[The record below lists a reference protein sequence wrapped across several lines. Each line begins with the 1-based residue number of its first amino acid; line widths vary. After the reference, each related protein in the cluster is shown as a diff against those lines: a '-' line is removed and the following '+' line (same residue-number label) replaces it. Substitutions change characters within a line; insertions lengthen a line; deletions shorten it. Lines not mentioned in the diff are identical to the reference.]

1 MRMRAR
7 RLADALWVSANC
19 VRVDALILN
28 AAVSVPIT
36 TSMHRVALGL
46 ILLALAPSAAAAQ
59 TAYPLG
65 RLVPPEFAQAP
76 DTVPRGPV
84 GEYPEDWVKCGNGHR
99 PEAQVY
105 PHELD
110 PRAVDPVA
118 PNPLVGTKWF
128 VDRMEP
134 AYTQWARWKRAGKT
148 GDADQIWKLAREP
161 RFRWFGR
168 FTRPRMQK
176 KVRGF
181 LDRVQCDQPGAV
193 PMMVVMRHQGRAC
206 RPDYLAGG
214 AAEDRR
220 TMKWYDQFAEAVDDA
235 RVVIAFEPD
244 SLGTIDCLARSRR
257 DDRLRVL
264 RHGVDVL
271 SQLPNATIYLEAGA
285 SDWEP
290 ASRTA
295 KQLRAIGVSKVR
307 GFMLN
312 VTHHDWT
319 RYNVRHGLE
328 ISRLVGGKHF
338 IVNTSY
344 NGRGPI
350 HYRKWINRSRHIW
363 RTINVWCHPGLR
375 GLGPAPTTATS
386 NPLVDAYMYIN
397 RPGYSAGACN
407 GGPLPIGTWWPE
419 RGLMYAQ
426 YATDWEAPPPGTR
439 YGLFRRYSLRAL
451 GAFN

>member
-1 MRMRAR
+1 
-7 RLADALWVSANC
+7 
-19 VRVDALILN
+19 
-28 AAVSVPIT
+28 VPIT
-36 TSMHRVALGL
+36 HLMHRIAMSL
-46 ILLALAPSAAAAQ
+46 ILLALAPSAAVAQ
-59 TAYPLG
+59 VPYPLG
-65 RLVPPEFAQAP
+65 RLVPPEYAQAP

-84 GEYPEDWVKCGNGHR
+84 GDYPEDWAKCGDGHH
-99 PEAQVY
+99 PEAQAY
-105 PHELD
+105 PHGLD

-134 AYTQWARWKRAGKT
+134 AYRQWARWKRAGKD
-148 GDADQIWKLAREP
+148 GDAQEIWKLAREP

-168 FTRPRMQK
+168 FTSPRMQK

-214 AAEDRR
+214 LAEDRR
-220 TMKWYDQFAEAVDDA
+220 TMRWYDQFADAVGDA

-244 SLGTIDCLARSRR
+244 SLGTIDCLAPSRR
-257 DDRLRVL
+257 DDRLRML
-264 RHGVDVL
+264 RHGVEVL
-271 SQLPNATIYLEAGA
+271 SELPNATIYLEAGA

-319 RYNVRHGLE
+319 RANIQHGLE

-350 HYRKWINRSRHIW
+350 HYRRWINRSRHIW

-375 GLGPAPTTATS
+375 GLGPQPTTATS
-386 NPLVDAYMYIN
+386 NALVDAYMYIN

-426 YATDWEAPPPGTR
+426 YATDWEGPPPGTR
-439 YGLFRRYSLRAL
+439 FGLFRRYSLRAL
-451 GAFN
+451 GAFD